1 MVAPA
6 MPTPPPPGA
15 PPPPASDTDT
25 SQKAGGKW
33 CKPLA
38 ILFGAV
44 ILAYF
49 VFHVFD
55 LRITN
60 DGGSEEPAVATG
72 GPVEFLYL
80 DTGRVASYVAQVSG
94 GTFDQQK
101 VTRKLT
107 DELNAKVVLTGLG
120 EGGGSRAREV
130 FLERVL
136 KPTDASSFF
145 GLQDSLEAEA
155 GQLEEIRL
163 RRFEEDVEDLEEGQ
177 MVSFE
182 TDALLSPL
190 YLNSYLAVKHAH
202 TLEAIFPNSVARQR
216 AAEKFY
222 EDVGKNPR
230 VVFALQPTYRSAP
243 ESKRKPFKYLL
254 PMSAN
259 GLTKER
265 SLLKNGG
272 GKFTVVGKLVR
283 RFPQR
288 GHENLPAYVDSPT
301 LETWEQPLLSE
312 PGELLCRTERHCIE
326 QVRDDELTGRE
337 RRQAIR
343 QARKRVSQTLK
354 TQTTIER
361 LGAVI
366 LPVAI
371 YK

>member
-1 MVAPA
+1 
-6 MPTPPPPGA
+6 MPA
-15 PPPPASDTDT
+15 PPPPRAPNPP
-25 SQKAGGKW
+25 QAAPRW

-38 ILFGAV
+38 LLLGAV
-44 ILAYF
+44 ILLYIG
-49 VFHVFD
+49 FHLLG
-55 LRITN
+55 LRVTS
-60 DGGSEEPAVATG
+60 DGGSDEPAVATG

-94 GTFDQQK
+94 GSFEQQK

-107 DELNAKVVLTGLG
+107 DELNAKAVLTGLG
-120 EGGGSRAREV
+120 EAGGSRAREV

-145 GLQDSLEAEA
+145 SLQESLKGED
-155 GQLEEIRL
+155 GRLEEIRL
-163 RRFEEDVEDLEEGQ
+163 RRFEEDIEGLEEGQ

-190 YLNSYLAVKHAH
+190 YLNSYLAVRHAH
-202 TLEAIFPNSVARQR
+202 TLEAIFPNSRARQR
-216 AAEKFY
+216 AAKKFY

-230 VVFALQPTYRSAP
+230 VVFALQPTYRNAP
-243 ESKRKPFKYLL
+243 EGERKPFKYLL

-272 GKFTVVGKLVR
+272 GQFTVVGKLVR

-288 GHENLPAYVDSPT
+288 GREHTPAYVDSPT
-301 LETWEQPLLSE
+301 LETWEQPLLHE
-312 PGELLCRTERHCIE
+312 PRELLCRTERHCIE
-326 QVRDDELTGRE
+326 EVREEGWTGEE

-343 QARKRVSQTLK
+343 DARTRVRHALK
-354 TQTTIER
+354 NQTTIER
-361 LGAVI
+361 QGAVI